1 MAEVVALHRLLVER
15 RRHQGVDASL
25 FQFLR
30 GPAQRFHGRRLTRR
44 HLLHFAAG
52 HQIHLAAACFVAR
65 DDRIQRGF
73 FHAGQQFAVVFG
85 RAGRAVDH
93 RCAQL
98 GHARVGQRFENH
110 FPAYAVRIALGD
122 AYLEFLFG
130 HVVCFIITKIVRKKR
145 IAKFI
150 GRFLAGNLAGRAD
163 FRGRILPGTRSV
175 VPLALRRLRRA
186 GGCRRTAVG
195 AGSRCL
201 AFSLPSDPRRQRRRR
216 NSAHTMPVAIATL
229 SDSEPWRSA
238 G

>member
-1 MAEVVALHRLLVER
+1 MA
-15 RRHQGVDASL
+15 
-25 FQFLR
+25 
-30 GPAQRFHGRRLTRR
+30 RFGRCLARR

-65 DDRIQRGF
+65 DDRIQRDF

-85 RAGRAVDH
+85 RAGRAVNH
-93 RCAQL
+93 RRAQL

-150 GRFLAGNLAGRAD
+150 GRFLAGNPPGRARAD
-163 FRGRILPGTRSV
+163 FRGRKLPGARSV
-175 VPLALRRLRRA
+175 VPLALRGRMPTDCRS
-186 GGCRRTAVG
+186 GGKPV
-195 AGSRCL
+195 SV
-201 AFSLPSDPRRQRRRR
+201 FHPPPDPRRQLRRR

-229 SDSEPWRSA
+229 SDSEPRRSA